1 MWKGRWKDCRNQR
14 IGKGGREGGGKG
26 RREEGEQ
33 ARRLKGRR
41 GTSWEKVE
49 GAKRS
54 GWGCME

>member
-1 MWKGRWKDCRNQR
+1 MGREGERDR
-14 IGKGGREGGGKG
+14 GGREGGGKG